1 MNRWRGTEDVEG
13 VDILK
18 SCFPYLLPLCD
29 GDHFGRYIYH
39 DIPPLGFLDALFIGP
54 LSEFVTGVPFLGVI
68 LFVALTLGT
77 RSNTEMS
84 WNVRFNAQQAALLDV
99 ALIVPELIGS
109 AFEGQDVP
117 RYIQA
122 PCMNFVWYC
131 YMAMALY
138 SIYSNVVL
146 RKRPDQIPFISS
158 YATAMTGPI

>member
-29 GDHFGRYIYH
+29 GDHFGRYIYS
-39 DIPPLGFLDALFIGP
+39 DLPFLRFLDNLFVAP
-54 LSEFVTGVPFLGVI
+54 LADFVTGTPLLSVI
-68 LFVALTLGT
+68 VFVALTLGT

-84 WNVRFNAQQAALLDV
+84 WNVRFNAQQV
-99 ALIVPELIGS
+99 ALIDVVLVFPELVGS
-109 AFEGQDVP
+109 AFEGEEIP

-131 YMAMALY
+131 YMAMVLY

-146 RKRPDQIPFISS
+146 RKRPDLLAF
-158 YATAMTGPI
+158 YFVHKRTF